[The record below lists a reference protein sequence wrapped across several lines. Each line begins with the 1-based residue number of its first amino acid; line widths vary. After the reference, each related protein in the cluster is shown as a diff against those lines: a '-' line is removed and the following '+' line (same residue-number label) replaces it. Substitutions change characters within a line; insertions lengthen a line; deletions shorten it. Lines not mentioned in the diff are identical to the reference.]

1 MIIMID
7 TVTRA
12 IDLTDEELATLLDR
26 HGCPAATAGQ
36 DQIDRFL
43 DWNPPYECERELR
56 ELGEVTDEE
65 TEYDTE

>member
-12 IDLTDEELATLLDR
+12 IDLSQEELGQLLDR
-26 HGCPAATAGQ
+26 HGCPAAGAGQ
-36 DQIDRFL
+36 DQIDRLF
-43 DWNPPYECERELR
+43 DWVPTAECEREFR

-65 TEYDTE
+65 TEYDAE